1 MANPTEVKKWF
12 YEGPIDPINALKYK
26 LMNSK
31 HRELYNLF
39 RLKQQ
44 LTEQLEQIENKLNEV
59 SPPILKELME
69 NPNSPMHQWAWWEI
83 LDRRYPKWAEEF
95 EKALGK
101 EKADEIRNKYKSNKN
116 YYLRIKFIHSRS
128 DPK

>member
-1 MANPTEVKKWF
+1 MANPIEVKKWF
-12 YEGPIDPINALKYK
+12 HEGPVDPINALKYK

-31 HRELYNLF
+31 HREIYNLF
-39 RLKQQ
+39 RLKKQ
-44 LTEQLEQIENKLNEV
+44 LTEQLEQIENELDKV
-59 SPPILKELME
+59 SPPILKELKE

-83 LDRRYPKWAEEF
+83 LDRRHPKWAEEF
-95 EKALGK
+95 EKIIGK

-116 YYLRIKFIHSRS
+116 YYLRVKFIHSRP